1 MCPHALFLQAQSHL
15 MFELAYIQL
24 LGSGSL
30 LIVISPSCWV
40 ASLELLA
47 VVDSMAL
54 ACAAGS
60 EALLMIRMAGLSEN
74 PMRMMMMGC
83 IWLFEELTPVP
94 GGWWHLWEILAQ
106 IAVGQP

>member
-1 MCPHALFLQAQSHL
+1 

-47 VVDSMAL
+47 AASSVGSMAL
-54 ACAAGS
+54 GCAAGS
-60 EALLMIRMAGLSEN
+60 EALLMIWKAGLSEN
-74 PMRMMMMGC
+74 PMRMIGC
-83 IWLFEELTPVP
+83 IWLFGELTPVP
-94 GGWWHLWEILAQ
+94 GGWWHLREILAQ